1 MKKEKI
7 DDLREI
13 DTRKRI
19 KYETYND
26 NLEKIRSD
34 CHEVWTLQG

>member
-1 MKKEKI
+1 MKIEKI

-26 NLEKIRSD
+26 HLEKIRSD